1 MNDRA
6 EEDEEMP
13 EEMGALF
20 LHCEGND
27 ADGVDDPAD
36 ECEEEQGQ
44 VFPQHTGQEKQAAPA
59 QYDEQCDM
67 ERLGTAGAKD
77 GDKNDACDDD
87 CPLDAAEDRSQ
98 LTAPEKQPH
107 RGKGAADEEIDGNI
121 IEPPPDP
128 FDCGTPAEGMIQAAH
143 EEHHD
148 QAEPVDDRAEQA
160 CGSTGFQNQ
169 QYQAGNGEQCTDT
182 VGDSIADF
190 FKNGPFRRLIEFT
203 GIFFHDSY
211 SCKRAR

>member
-59 QYDEQCDM
+59 MPTKTVPTKEVLY
-67 ERLGTAGAKD
+67 G
-77 GDKNDACDDD
+77 
-87 CPLDAAEDRSQ
+87 
-98 LTAPEKQPH
+98 
-107 RGKGAADEEIDGNI
+107 
-121 IEPPPDP
+121 IE
-128 FDCGTPAEGMIQAAH
+128 
-143 EEHHD
+143 
-148 QAEPVDDRAEQA
+148 
-160 CGSTGFQNQ
+160 
-169 QYQAGNGEQCTDT
+169 
-182 VGDSIADF
+182 
-190 FKNGPFRRLIEFT
+190 
-203 GIFFHDSY
+203 
-211 SCKRAR
+211 